1 MSNSVLLSA
10 LILRTLE
17 HLRGSFEQI
26 RAIREAKMQI
36 PAVVARIL
44 LRDIESCTSRL
55 PCMCWEMLI
64 RLREETSIDARL
76 PEEIVKPLYAV
87 CDQRRE
93 LKQALIQLAYHAY
106 SAENADGAPAAGAPA
121 AVAPVASS
129 PGSGKSEPRN
139 VWAICRLRINDI
151 GDGIT
156 AALHARHFLKA

>member
-1 MSNSVLLSA
+1 MSNSVLLRA

-44 LRDIESCTSRL
+44 LQDIESCTSRL
-55 PCMCWEMLI
+55 PGMCWEILV

-93 LKQALIQLAYHAY
+93 LKQALMQLAYHAY
-106 SAENADGAPAAGAPA
+106 PAENADEATAAG
-121 AVAPVASS
+121 APVASS
-129 PGSGKSEPRN
+129 PGSGKSDPRN